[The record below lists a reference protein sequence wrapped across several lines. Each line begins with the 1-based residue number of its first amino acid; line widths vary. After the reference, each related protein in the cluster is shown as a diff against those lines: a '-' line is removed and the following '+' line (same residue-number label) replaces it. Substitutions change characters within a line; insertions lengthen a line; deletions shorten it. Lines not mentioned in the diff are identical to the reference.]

1 MCAVPREKCVSGRKK
16 KDFSG
21 AVPRLMLVKDAC
33 LSKAIKQHLPGLSAT
48 EQHTFNTHEPWGV
61 WVQVKES

>member
-1 MCAVPREKCVSGRKK
+1 MCAMPREKCVSGRKK

-33 LSKAIKQHLPGLSAT
+33 LSQAIKQHLPGLSAT
-48 EQHTFNTHEPWGV
+48 KKHVSILTSHGECGQR
-61 WVQVKES
+61 